1 MDFYSDFIALHAG
14 PPPPNTVQK
23 KREKKCNFT
32 MEKLDKYYFNQMIKF
47 TIKSDVRLITYTLD
61 TM

>member
-1 MDFYSDFIALHAG
+1 
-14 PPPPNTVQK
+14 
-23 KREKKCNFT
+23 